1 MTPKGVVFLN
11 EEEQINNN
19 RLETERDSE
28 VKAVIR
34 KYSIIAVIV
43 LSVFLMVFS
52 TRDRVEVF
60 NPESVLSTIEETL
73 LLFINQRLVKGNE
86 HVGFLEIVSSDYEE
100 VEWGEYTYEI
110 QTRFALSERVENL
123 YTLWKYRVR
132 DDTLDLL
139 GYSSDGENWLEP

>member
-1 MTPKGVVFLN
+1 MN

-73 LLFINQRLVKGNE
+73 LLFINQRLVKVNE
-86 HVGFLEIVSSDYEE
+86 DVGFLEIVSSDYEE

>member
-1 MTPKGVVFLN
+1 LN

-19 RLETERDSE
+19 PLETERDSE

-60 NPESVLSTIEETL
+60 NPESVISTIEETL
-73 LLFINQRLVKGNE
+73 LLFINQRLVKVSE
-86 HVGFLEIVSSDYEE
+86 DVGFLEIVSSDYEE

-110 QTRFALSERVENL
+110 QTRFALSESVENL